1 MLPTMM
7 MIFMMVMMVM
17 SRALCEDGD
26 EKDWLSDSSVK
37 PGRASPIEPFKIGA
51 AQSAQ
56 SAQSA
61 RHHPGQLGPT
71 VFGAIVHNGAEQN
84 MIASST

>member
-1 MLPTMM
+1 MM
-7 MIFMMVMMVM
+7 MILKMVMMVM

>member
-7 MIFMMVMMVM
+7 MMILMILMMVM

-56 SAQSA
+56 SA
-61 RHHPGQLGPT
+61 RYHPGQLGPT
-71 VFGAIVHNGAEQN
+71 VFGAIVHNRAEQN
-84 MIASST
+84 MIASNT

>member
-1 MLPTMM
+1 MNAADNDDDDLDD
-7 MIFMMVMMVM
+7 IDDGDEQ
-17 SRALCEDGD
+17 SLCEDGD

-56 SAQSA
+56 SAWY
-61 RHHPGQLGPT
+61 HPGQLGPT
-71 VFGAIVHNGAEQN
+71 VFGAIVHNRAEQN

>member
-1 MLPTMM
+1 MM
-7 MIFMMVMMVM
+7 MIIWMMMMMVMT
-17 SRALCEDGD
+17 RALCEDGD

-37 PGRASPIEPFKIGA
+37 PGRASPIEPFKIWA

-56 SAQSA
+56 SAW
-61 RHHPGQLGPT
+61 HYPGQLGPT

>member
-1 MLPTMM
+1 MLTMM
-7 MIFMMVMMVM
+7 KLLSMVLMVM

-51 AQSAQ
+51 AQSA
-56 SAQSA
+56 
-61 RHHPGQLGPT
+61 RYHPGQLGPT

>member
-1 MLPTMM
+1 MM
-7 MIFMMVMMVM
+7 MILIMVMKVM

-51 AQSAQ
+51 AQSA
-56 SAQSA
+56 
-61 RHHPGQLGPT
+61 RHYPGQLGPT

>member
-1 MLPTMM
+1 MMM
-7 MIFMMVMMVM
+7 MILMILMMVM

>member
-7 MIFMMVMMVM
+7 MMILMILMMLM

-56 SAQSA
+56 
-61 RHHPGQLGPT
+61 HYPGQLGPT
-71 VFGAIVHNGAEQN
+71 VFGAIVHNGGGQN

>member
-1 MLPTMM
+1 MMM
-7 MIFMMVMMVM
+7 MILTMVMVM
-17 SRALCEDGD
+17 RRALCEDGD

-37 PGRASPIEPFKIGA
+37 PGPASPIEPFKIGA

-71 VFGAIVHNGAEQN
+71 VFGAIVHDGAGQN

>member
-1 MLPTMM
+1 MMM
-7 MIFMMVMMVM
+7 MILTMVMVM
-17 SRALCEDGD
+17 RRALCEDGD

-37 PGRASPIEPFKIGA
+37 PGRASPIEPFKIWA
-51 AQSAQ
+51 AQ

-61 RHHPGQLGPT
+61 RHYPGQLGPT

>member
-1 MLPTMM
+1 MMM
-7 MIFMMVMMVM
+7 MILMILMMVMT
-17 SRALCEDGD
+17 RALCEDGD

>member
-1 MLPTMM
+1 MLTMM
-7 MIFMMVMMVM
+7 KLLSMVLMVM

-37 PGRASPIEPFKIGA
+37 PGPASPIEPFKIGA
-51 AQSAQ
+51 AQSA
-56 SAQSA
+56 
-61 RHHPGQLGPT
+61 RYHPGQLGPT

>member
-7 MIFMMVMMVM
+7 MILKMVMMVM

-56 SAQSA
+56 SA

>member
-1 MLPTMM
+1 MM
-7 MIFMMVMMVM
+7 MILMIVMMVM

-37 PGRASPIEPFKIGA
+37 PGPASPIEPFKIGA

-56 SAQSA
+56 SAQ
-61 RHHPGQLGPT
+61 HHPGQLGPT

>member
-1 MLPTMM
+1 MMM
-7 MIFMMVMMVM
+7 MILTMVMVM
-17 SRALCEDGD
+17 RRALCEDGD

-51 AQSAQ
+51 AQSA
-56 SAQSA
+56 

-71 VFGAIVHNGAEQN
+71 VFGAIVHNRAEQN
-84 MIASST
+84 KIASST

>member
-1 MLPTMM
+1 MM
-7 MIFMMVMMVM
+7 MILMILMMT
-17 SRALCEDGD
+17 RALREDGD

-51 AQSAQ
+51 AQSA
-56 SAQSA
+56 